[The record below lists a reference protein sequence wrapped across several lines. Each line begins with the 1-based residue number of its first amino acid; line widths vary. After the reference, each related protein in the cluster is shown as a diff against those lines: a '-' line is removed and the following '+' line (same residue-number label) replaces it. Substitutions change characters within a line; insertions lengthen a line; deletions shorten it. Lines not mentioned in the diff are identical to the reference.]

1 MVDSI
6 DLKALRVRLGWS
18 QAKMAEAL
26 GLDRSGVSRMETGA
40 SGIKGPTRKLL
51 EQLAAEGVAGQAPAD
66 SAPVPENAADVKTR
80 GAGDEA

>member
-6 DLKALRVRLGWS
+6 DLKALRLRLGWS
-18 QAKMAEAL
+18 QARMAEIL

-51 EQLAAEGVAGQAPAD
+51 EQLAAEETAGRAPAD
-66 SAPVPENAADVKTR
+66 SAPVPENAAAVNTR
-80 GAGDEA
+80 GTGDGA